1 MGLEAGKPGG
11 MTPATVTFI
20 GNATTVLRLG
30 EFTLLT
36 DPAFG
41 PAGSRVYLGY
51 GAWTR
56 RLVDPA
62 LAALELPQVDAV
74 LLSHLHEDHF
84 DRFARRQLDHALPII
99 TTPQAA
105 RRLRRR
111 HFGEAQGLPT
121 WECHEWTRGRQRLRV
136 TAVPGRHG
144 PGLVDALLP
153 DVMGSVVQLEQD
165 GQRALTVYITGDTL
179 YDADLAEVPRRFG
192 DIDAMLIHLGGTRL
206 LGLLLTMDDRQ
217 GTELTELIRPRL
229 TVPVHFDDYRVMKS
243 PLRDFLTRAQR
254 QGLTGIQP
262 IRRGDT
268 LDLLPAERSAIIDE

>member
-1 MGLEAGKPGG
+1 VRAS
-11 MTPATVTFI
+11 VTFI

-30 EFTLLT
+30 DFTLLT

-56 RLVDPA
+56 RLTNPA
-62 LAALELPQVDAV
+62 LPALDLGQVDAV
-74 LLSHLHEDHF
+74 LLSHLHGDHF
-84 DRFARRQLDHALPII
+84 DRAARRRLEHTLPII
-99 TTPQAA
+99 TTPQAE

-111 HFGEAQGLPT
+111 HFTAAHGLPT

-153 DVMGSVVQLEQD
+153 DVMGSVLQLEQD

-179 YDADLAEVPRRFG
+179 YNANLAEIPRRFRE
-192 DIDAMLIHLGGTRL
+192 IDAMVIHLGGTRL
-206 LGLLLTMDDRQ
+206 FGLLLTMDDRQ
-217 GTELTELIRPRL
+217 GADVTHLVRPHL

-243 PLRDFLTRAQR
+243 PLSDFLGCAHR
-254 QGLTGIQP
+254 QGLTGVRQIN
-262 IRRGDT
+262 RG
-268 LDLLPAERSAIIDE
+268 

>member
-1 MGLEAGKPGG
+1 MQ
-11 MTPATVTFI
+11 ATVTFI

-56 RLVDPA
+56 RLADPA
-62 LAALELPQVDAV
+62 LPALDLAQVDAV
-74 LLSHLHEDHF
+74 LLSHLHGDHF
-84 DRFARRQLDHALPII
+84 DRAARRRLAHSLPII
-99 TTPQAA
+99 TTPQAQ

-111 HFGEAQGLPT
+111 HFEAVHGLPT
-121 WECHEWTRGRQRLRV
+121 WECHEWTRDRQRLRV

-144 PGLVDALLP
+144 PGPVDALLP
-153 DVMGSVVQLEQD
+153 DVMGSVVELEQD
-165 GQRALTVYITGDTL
+165 GQRELTVYITGDTL
-179 YDADLAEVPRRFG
+179 YDTNLAEIPRRFG
-192 DIDAMLIHLGGTRL
+192 EIDAMLIHLGGTRL

-217 GTELTELIRPRL
+217 GTDLTHLIRPRL

-243 PLRDFLTRAQR
+243 PLSDFLARARQ
-254 QGLTGIQP
+254 QGLTGVQP
-262 IRRGDT
+262 IARGDT
-268 LDLLPAERSAIIDE
+268 LDLRSP